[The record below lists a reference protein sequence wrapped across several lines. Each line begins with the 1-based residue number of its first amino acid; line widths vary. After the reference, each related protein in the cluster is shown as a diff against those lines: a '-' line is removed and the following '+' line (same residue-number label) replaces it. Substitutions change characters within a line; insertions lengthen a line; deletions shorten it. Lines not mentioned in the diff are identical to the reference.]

1 MASTAPPRRGR
12 FLRRLFH
19 LSVFIFIVCGAG
31 AAYQAWEVRGE
42 TQKFPPPGQLVDIGG
57 RRLHL
62 LCIGEGAP
70 IVLFE
75 SSGLGS
81 AVSADRVRN
90 EIAKRTRV
98 CSYDR
103 RGMGWSDPGPSG
115 PITVNQFVDDL
126 DQLLAHAKLPP
137 PYVVV
142 SASFGGLTTE
152 MFARRHPDLIAGLVF
167 LDAANSVALERVLPK
182 IADYYPKTA
191 CLAQPA
197 AMIGL
202 VRAVDPLG
210 LRKDSDE
217 VSISRIYRSEPM
229 QTICGIVRGADQSL
243 AEFRAAPPLSRDV
256 PLTVLIAGA
265 PRPMLPLGVR
275 LVDPDLVREAQR
287 EFAGHSSKG
296 SWRIVERSDHLIAT
310 SDPAAVTAAILEQ
323 LGPQRSATVRR

>member
-1 MASTAPPRRGR
+1 MATTAPPRRGR

-19 LSVFIFIVCGAG
+19 LLVFIAIVCGAG
-31 AAYQAWEVRGE
+31 AGYQAWEVRAE
-42 TQKFPPPGQLVDIGG
+42 TEKFPPPGRLVDIGG

-62 LCIGEGAP
+62 LCVGEGAP

-75 SSGLGS
+75 SSGFGS
-81 AVSADRVRN
+81 AVSAERVRN

-115 PITVNQFVDDL
+115 AITVNQFVDDL
-126 DQLLAHAKLPP
+126 DQLLTRAELRP

-142 SASFGGLTTE
+142 SASIGGLTAE
-152 MFARRHPDLIAGLVF
+152 MFARRHPERVVGMVF

-182 IADYYPKTA
+182 IADYYPGTA
-191 CLAQPA
+191 CFARAA
-197 AMIGL
+197 AMVGL
-202 VRAVDPLG
+202 VRAIDPLG
-210 LRKDSDE
+210 LRKDNDE
-217 VSISRIYRSEPM
+217 MAISRIYRPEPM
-229 QTICGIVRGADQSL
+229 QTICGMVRGADQSL

-265 PRPMLPLGVR
+265 PRPILPLGIR
-275 LVDPDLVREAQR
+275 LVDPDLLRDAQR

-296 SWRIVERSDHLIAT
+296 SWRLLERSDHLIAI
-310 SDPAAVTAAILEQ
+310 SEPDAVSAAIISQ
-323 LGPQRSATVRR
+323 LPIRTADRGK